1 MPKLVCIFANTIH
14 ASTNMATTIPYLRW
28 RERIN
33 DITPKDYRIGSDVI
47 VIPQHPV
54 LELPLG
60 CFKVDVT
67 TVLIYDKGW
76 ARVSINMKEYMVKAP
91 AVLTI
96 LPDTTYQYHEH
107 SDDLEYKALVYSKT
121 FTDNMFLNTDRMH
134 PIRTSILDNALQEGW
149 ESVYVY
155 NMYVKMLLDLMRM
168 GQTAYKLE
176 AAKHLTLAVFYGF
189 SNTKHTLIDTH
200 TGRKDELYTSFT
212 ALVHRHFRTSR
223 DVSFYADKLCVTVK
237 YLSQVVK
244 DKSGKPALDFIEEY
258 VITECKALLSSTTM
272 TIQQIADALHFPSQ
286 SVFGKYFKRVTGI
299 SPREYRNRS

>member
-1 MPKLVCIFANTIH
+1 
-14 ASTNMATTIPYLRW
+14 MATTIPYLHW

-33 DITPKDYRIGSDVI
+33 NITPENYRIGCDVI
-47 VIPQHPV
+47 VVPQHPV
-54 LELPLG
+54 LNLPIG

-67 TVLIYDKGW
+67 TILIYDKGW
-76 ARVSINMKEYMVKAP
+76 ARVSINMKEYLAKAP
-91 AVLTI
+91 AVLII
-96 LPDTTYQYHEH
+96 LPDSTYQHHEH
-107 SDDLEYKALVYSKT
+107 SEDLEYKVLVYSKS

-134 PIRTSILDNALQEGW
+134 PIRASILGNALQEGW

-155 NMYVKMLLDLMRM
+155 NRYVKMLLDLMRC

-189 SNTKHTLIDTH
+189 SNTKHTLIDAQ
-200 TGRKDELYTSFT
+200 TGRKDELYARFT

-223 DVSFYADKLCVTVK
+223 DVSFYADELCVTVK

-244 DKSGKPALDFIEEY
+244 DKSGKPALDFIEEH

-272 TIQQIADALHFPSQ
+272 TVQQIAETLHFPSQ
-286 SVFGKYFKRVTGI
+286 SVFGKYFKRVTGMP
-299 SPREYRNRS
+299 PREYRNRM